1 MYLQYTMNQ
10 TTLPLELDVFLPE
23 NHIVYA
29 IDTVIEDLTDEDY
42 QLIINEFGRPAYHP
56 KVLLKALL
64 FAYSERTF
72 SGRDIEKMM
81 RENLAMQWLTAQTII
96 SYRTINRFRGSDH
109 AKRIIRDLYVSFS
122 ARLKKEKLI
131 EGKALFIDGT
141 KLEANANKYTFVWKK
156 AVDRY
161 YPKLKEKERDY
172 YTNEIA
178 PLIEQEIKKE
188 TKEDF
193 TKEDILELNDLLK
206 DELDKVEKEITNSS
220 EKEHVS
226 QLKRKR
232 RSLKK
237 HHNKMKKDF
246 IPREHKY
253 EAYYNTFNGRN
264 SFSKTDPDATFMR
277 MKDDHMR
284 NGQLKAGYNVQIAT
298 ENQFVLHTQVYP
310 NPTDTKT
317 LIPFIES
324 LPKEVKPTQF
334 IVADAG
340 YGSQE
345 NLEYI
350 DQSEWTGLI
359 KYGMYEKEQKKK
371 YIQSDKNLANWTYDD
386 HEDTY
391 SHPDGTVYAFAHVRR
406 YKTDTGYVKLSHI
419 YQSTDPLYRNGRKTV
434 SINYHYEEQKLN
446 IKEQLSS
453 PEGRR
458 LYGKRKVDVEPTFGQ
473 VKANLGF
480 TRFSVRGQSKVENE
494 TNLIFMANNL
504 RKYNKRKQL

>member
-1 MYLQYTMNQ
+1 MYKQYTMNQ

-23 NHIVYA
+23 NHIVYD
-29 IDTVIEDLTDEDY
+29 INTVVEDLSDEDY
-42 QLIINEFGRPAYHP
+42 NHIMNELGRPAYHP
-56 KVLLKALL
+56 KVLLKALI

-72 SGRDIEKMM
+72 SGRNIEKMM
-81 RENLAMQWLTAQTII
+81 CENLAMQWLTAQTII
-96 SYRTINRFRGSDH
+96 TYRTINRFRSSDH
-109 AKRIIRDLYVSFS
+109 IKDIIRDLYVSFS

-161 YPKLKEKERDY
+161 YPMLKEKEYEY

-178 PLIEQEIKKE
+178 PLIEQEIKQE
-188 TKEDF
+188 TDDHF
-193 TKEDILELNDLLK
+193 TKQEIIELNDLLQ
-206 DELDKVEKEITNSS
+206 DELNLVEKEITESP
-220 EKEHVS
+220 EKE
-226 QLKRKR
+226 QARLLKRKR
-232 RSLKK
+232 RLLKK
-237 HHNKMKKDF
+237 HRNRLNKDF
-246 IPREHKY
+246 IPRENKY
-253 EAYYNTFNGRN
+253 ENYYNTFNGRN
-264 SFSKTDPDATFMR
+264 SFSKTDNDATFMR

-317 LIPFIES
+317 FIPFIKS
-324 LPKEVKPTQF
+324 LPKEVQPTQY

-350 DQSEWTGLI
+350 DKSKWTGLI
-359 KYGMYEKEQKKK
+359 KYGMFEKEQKKK
-371 YIQSDKNLANWTYDD
+371 YIQSDKNLANWTHDD
-386 HEDTY
+386 QEDTY
-391 SHPDGTVYAFAHVRR
+391 THPDGTIYAFSHIRQI
-406 YKTDTGYVKLSHI
+406 KTNTGYTRLSHV
-419 YQSTDPLYRNGRKTV
+419 YQSTDPSYRNERKTL
-434 SINYHYEEQKLN
+434 SINYQYEEHKLN

-453 PEGRR
+453 PEGRGF
-458 LYGKRKVDVEPTFGQ
+458 YGKRKVDVEPTFGQ

-494 TNLIFMANNL
+494 TNLVFMANNL
-504 RKYNKRKQL
+504 RKYNKRKQI